1 MKYLGIDF
9 GERRVGLAVGDS
21 ELRFAFP
28 RETIDTRLQDL
39 WIRLDEIV
47 LNEKIDHFVVGMP
60 FHPDGRKDGKNMVV
74 KVFIDE
80 LKDRFPEIPIFT
92 QDESY
97 SSVQAL
103 QQTSYMSRKKKKD
116 KGIVDRAAATII
128 LQNWLDGNI

>member
-1 MKYLGIDF
+1 MKYLCIDF

-28 RETIDTRLQDL
+28 RETIDRQIQDL
-39 WIRLDEIV
+39 WSRLAEIV
-47 LNEKIDHFVVGMP
+47 TNEKIDSFVVGMP
-60 FHPDGRKDGKNMVV
+60 FHPDGRKDGKNIVV
-74 KVFIDE
+74 EAFIEE
-80 LKDRFPEIPIFT
+80 LKEHFPEKSIFT

>member
-60 FHPDGRKDGKNMVV
+60 FHPDGRKDGKNKVV
-74 KVFIDE
+74 EVFIDE
-80 LKDRFPEIPIFT
+80 LKEHFPEIPI
-92 QDESY
+92 
-97 SSVQAL
+97 L
-103 QQTSYMSRKKKKD
+103 LR
-116 KGIVDRAAATII
+116 
-128 LQNWLDGNI
+128 

>member
-28 RETIDTRLQDL
+28 KETIDTQQQDL
-39 WIRLDEIV
+39 WLRLENLIIV
-47 LNEKIDHFVVGMP
+47 EKIDNFVVGMP
-60 FHPDGRKDGKNMVV
+60 FHPDGRENGKNKVV
-74 KVFIDE
+74 EVFIEE
-80 LKDRFPEIPIFT
+80 LKERFPNIPIFT

-116 KGIVDRAAATII
+116 KGIVDRAAAAII
-128 LQNWLDGNI
+128 LQNWLDGNV